1 MGREK
6 EINMYRILYLIL
18 AYASFG
24 FYVHPLAAFENPA
37 HPRTP
42 EEMQAEDDEKN
53 PGNQYER
60 KQLDEIDPDRA
71 PHSEEDRKNWANR
84 E

>member
-1 MGREK
+1 ML
-6 EINMYRILYLIL
+6 RILYIMLT
-18 AYASFG
+18 YASFG
-24 FYVHPLAAFENPA
+24 FCVHSLDAHECPA

-42 EEMQAEDDEKN
+42 EQIQAEDDENN

-60 KQLDEIDPDRA
+60 KALDEIDPDHA
-71 PHSEEDRKNWANR
+71 PHSEEDRKNWANK

>member
-1 MGREK
+1 MIRK
-6 EINMYRILYLIL
+6 LYIFL
-18 AYASFG
+18 AFVSFG
-24 FYVHPLAAFENPA
+24 FYVHPICAFENPA

-42 EEMQAEDDEKN
+42 EEMQAEDDENN

-60 KQLDEIDPDRA
+60 KQLDEIDPDNA
-71 PHSEEDRKNWANR
+71 PHSEEDRKNWANK

>member
-1 MGREK
+1 MIRK
-6 EINMYRILYLIL
+6 LYILL
-18 AYASFG
+18 AFASFG
-24 FYVHPLAAFENPA
+24 FYVHPICAFENPA

-71 PHSEEDRKNWANR
+71 PHSEEDRKNWASK